1 MLCHV
6 AHTRSLRITQKATVQ
21 KGDSN
26 ALMQDSSER
35 LHSKKESFAN
45 VIQMFKKQDEKE
57 ILKKDRNLRTIIKR
71 YRPLRHYVHDYHF
84 QSMPSDIAS
93 SPSGIWHF

>member
-1 MLCHV
+1 
-6 AHTRSLRITQKATVQ
+6 
-21 KGDSN
+21 
-26 ALMQDSSER
+26 MQDSSER